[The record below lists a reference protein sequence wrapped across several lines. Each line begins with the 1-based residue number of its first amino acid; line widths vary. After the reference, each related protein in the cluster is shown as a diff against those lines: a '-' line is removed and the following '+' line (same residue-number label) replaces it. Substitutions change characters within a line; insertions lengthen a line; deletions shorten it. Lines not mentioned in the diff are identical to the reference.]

1 METGREHAGKR
12 GLFPIA
18 IILFSV
24 FPCSNAYYLPTAK
37 TGESGAPI
45 HFAANDES
53 LLMSTDYKRYQEEV
67 TADVAKVLAD
77 AECQPILF
85 VGSGF
90 SKRYAHGP
98 SWEELL
104 TILAKR
110 CPLIDKDFAY
120 YKQTYNG
127 DLKKIGSVFTDVY
140 REWAWGDGREEFP
153 GDYFNASVPAD
164 IFIKHE
170 ISRVLEGLGQTSA
183 GSYGSP
189 ELDAEIEALKD
200 ISPHAIITT
209 NYDEVIEPLFQEYE
223 TVIGQQIMRKG
234 YLAIGEIFK
243 IHGCRTMPQSIVV
256 NEADYQRFDED
267 HKYLSAKLLTYFIE
281 HPLVF
286 IGYRADDPNIK
297 AILYDV
303 YRMVRATTTDTVPN
317 IYLLQ
322 WDETI
327 NDASSPAREY
337 VISVASDVNMRIKSI
352 TANSFE
358 WVFKAFGQAG
368 DLEKINTKL
377 LRALMARSVELIRS
391 DIPKRHVEINF
402 EQLEHAVESGES
414 FAKLFG
420 VTSLADPSK
429 VNLDYKYAATGV
441 GQLLG
446 YGSWHGVRKIINRIK
461 EEKGFDI
468 TTTDNKYHIGLKLGH
483 KSTQLTHRYTEAAID
498 LFRKVISGEPYELDT
513 GAVDVNKGTP
523 AAPAHSST

>member
-1 METGREHAGKR
+1 MPLG
-12 GLFPIA
+12 
-18 IILFSV
+18 
-24 FPCSNAYYLPTAK
+24 
-37 TGESGAPI
+37 
-45 HFAANDES
+45 
-53 LLMSTDYKRYQEEV
+53 YKQYQEEV
-67 TADVAKVLAD
+67 TSDVAKVLAD

-90 SKRYAHGP
+90 SKRYAGGP

-104 TILAKR
+104 TALAKK

-127 DLKKIGSVFTDVY
+127 DLKKIGSVFTDLY
-140 REWAWGDGREEFP
+140 REWAWGKGKGEFP
-153 GDYFNASVPAD
+153 ADYFSASAPAD
-164 IFIKHE
+164 IFIKHAIAE
-170 ISRVLEGLGQTSA
+170 LLKGLGPNA
-183 GSYGSP
+183 KGSYGSP
-189 ELDAEIEALKD
+189 ELDAEIEALKN
-200 ISPHAIITT
+200 ISAHAIITT
-209 NYDEVIEPLFQEYE
+209 NYDEVIEPLFPEYE

-243 IHGCRTMPQSIVV
+243 IHGCRTMPSSLVV

-281 HPLVF
+281 HPLIF

-303 YRMVRATTTDTVPN
+303 YRMVRATTADVVPN
-317 IYLLQ
+317 IYILQ

-327 NDASSPAREY
+327 NEASSPAHEY
-337 VISVASDVNMRIKSI
+337 VVSVAPDINIRIKSI

-368 DLEKINTKL
+368 NLEKINTKL

-391 DIPKRHVEINF
+391 DIPKKHVEINF

-441 GQLLG
+441 GQQLG
-446 YGSWHGVRKIINRIK
+446 YDTWHEVRRIISRIK
-461 EEKGFDI
+461 DEKGFDI
-468 TTTDNKYHIGLKLGH
+468 TATDNKYHIALKLGH
-483 KSTQLTHRYTEAAID
+483 KSPQLTHRYTDAAVD
-498 LFRKVISGEPYELDT
+498 LFRKVINGDPYELDT
-513 GAVDVNKGTP
+513 SVVDVDK
-523 AAPAHSST
+523 AALTAVAKSAS